1 MHAATIR
8 QDRPLPPAGA
18 PTDAEAVCAVL
29 HDHGA
34 LSSPDR
40 ASALAQHRDRSGGIT
55 DILIKQEF
63 AQEGAVLAAW
73 AECLRTRP
81 MSAEELSDFAL
92 DTDLLLRVGT
102 DFCLRHRLLPLRRVA
117 GVVRIATADPEIAQ
131 AQRDTLARRLGEIG
145 LLPCPAAAIEARIL
159 SLSRRTMAERAETCV
174 RADES
179 CRNLAASDSS
189 RLFSLSG
196 AGILLAV
203 TMAPS
208 VIFAAVF
215 LMATAVLIVNTLLKL
230 TTGAFALRELLQRAR
245 HHLRVRLH
253 TRLHAHPPGSL
264 PAADLPEV
272 TILPEATA
280 LPVQLPTSPSDPAR
294 PVVSL
299 LVALYHEDDIAA
311 DLLRRLGRL
320 RYPRALLDICLIVEE
335 EDAGTRAM
343 LQAQKLPA
351 HMRLIVVPRGT
362 VRTKPRALNFA
373 LPMCRGQIIGVY
385 DAEDA
390 PEPAQ
395 IDTIVDGFAQAGP
408 DVGCIQ
414 GILDFYNPEENWLS
428 RCFAI
433 EYAMWFRVVLPGL
446 SRMGMPVPLGGTTVF
461 FRRDVLE
468 DLGGWDAHNVTED
481 ADLGIRLARHGY
493 RTALVDTVTLE
504 EANCRLWPWVRQRS
518 RWIKGY
524 AMTYRVHM
532 RRPRLLLAQLGIAGF
547 LGFQALFLGSLLGFL
562 LAPVL
567 LSFWVAGFGAAH
579 PVSEVFPAQSLWIF
593 LILFL
598 SAEVVSLGLALLAL
612 QRRGMN
618 RLGYWALTL
627 HVYFPIAT
635 VAAFKALY
643 ELIAAPFYWDKTA
656 HRAARPPPAQG
667 AP

>member
-8 QDRPLPPAGA
+8 QHRPLPPAGA
-18 PTDAEAVCAVL
+18 PADAEALCAAL
-29 HDHGA
+29 HDCGA
-34 LSSPDR
+34 LSASDR
-40 ASALAQHRDRSGGIT
+40 ANALAQHRDRSGGIT
-55 DILIKQEF
+55 DILIKHGF

-73 AECLRTRP
+73 AECLKTRP

-92 DTDLLLRVGT
+92 DTDLLLRIGA

-117 GVVRIATADPEIAQ
+117 GVVRIASADPENAQ
-131 AQRDTLARRLGEIG
+131 AQRDALERQLGEIG

-159 SLSRRTMAERAETCV
+159 SLSRRRMAERAETCV
-174 RADES
+174 RTDES
-179 CRNLAASDSS
+179 CRTLSASDNS
-189 RLFSLSG
+189 RLFSLGG

-215 LMATAVLIVNTLLKL
+215 LMAAAVLIVNTLLKL

-245 HHLRVRLH
+245 RHLRARLH
-253 TRLHAHPPGSL
+253 ARRHAHPPG
-264 PAADLPEV
+264 PRRAADLPE
-272 TILPEATA
+272 LTA
-280 LPVQLPTSPSDPAR
+280 LPVQQPTRPAPPVR

-320 RYPRALLDICLIVEE
+320 RYPRAMLDICLIVEE

-373 LPMCRGQIIGVY
+373 LPMCRGQIVGVY

-395 IDTIVDGFAQAGP
+395 IDKIVDGFARAGP

-532 RRPRLLLAQLGIAGF
+532 RRPRLLLAQLGPVGF

-598 SAEVVSLGLALLAL
+598 LAEVVSLGLALLAL

-643 ELIAAPFYWDKTA
+643 ELIVAPFYWDKTA
-656 HRAARPPPAQG
+656 HRAAPTPPARG